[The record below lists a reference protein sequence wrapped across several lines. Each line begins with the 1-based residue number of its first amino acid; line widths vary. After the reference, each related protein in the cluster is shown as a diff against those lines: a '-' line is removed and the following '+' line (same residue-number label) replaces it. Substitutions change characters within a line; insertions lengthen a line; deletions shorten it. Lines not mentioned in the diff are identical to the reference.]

1 MTRMKKVEDVG
12 NVALNF
18 LMYCMLMA
26 LAFGFSNT
34 MPRGNETFTA
44 CWVDLIF

>member
-12 NVALNF
+12 NVALSIF
-18 LMYCMLMA
+18 MYCMLMA
-26 LAFGFSNT
+26 LAFGVSN